1 MEVQTEMT
9 GTLGKYYGNKI
20 VTALIGIETD
30 VNLVETIGKE
40 LTRENNVEDVLIV
53 TGQFDIVI
61 KVRFPDYE
69 EFQRFVV
76 NRLSRMNGIKGSK
89 NNDGSL
95 HKERNGKE
103 SRSVIRWIRNC
114 TMR

>member
-30 VNLVETIGKE
+30 VNLVETIGRE
-40 LTRENNVEDVLIV
+40 LAKENNVEDVLIV

-76 NRLSRMNGIKGSK
+76 NRLSRMNGIKESK
-89 NNDGSL
+89 TMMVLSIK
-95 HKERNGKE
+95 KEMGK
-103 SRSVIRWIRNC
+103 NLGA
-114 TMR
+114 

>member
-69 EFQRFVV
+69 VSIAMQWLR
-76 NRLSRMNGIKGSK
+76 RKGWINK
-89 NNDGSL
+89 RNMK
-95 HKERNGKE
+95 KEGKE